1 MTIGDSDDFKMLSL
15 QQKNLIISP
24 HNHQEIET
32 PPNHSQTGLVNDG
45 TEHKKNTTDDEIDVV
60 MSNDENLQINN
71 TNVDND
77 DCKQGMILVFKLIEK
92 D

>member
-1 MTIGDSDDFKMLSL
+1 MKIGDSDDFKMLSL
-15 QQKNLIISP
+15 QQKNLMICP
-24 HNHQEIET
+24 HNHQRIET
-32 PPNHSQTGLVNDG
+32 PPNHSQTDLENDG
-45 TEHKKNTTDDEIDVV
+45 TEPKKNAADDEMDVV